1 MSYVLIYE
9 CVRKVNRFD
18 EPEWH
23 VRRRM
28 KPPFF
33 GSYEIFKRKKDALTR
48 TKLLN
53 DQFNKVTVTVTVTV
67 P

>member
-33 GSYEIFKRKKDALTR
+33 GSYEVFKRKKEALSR
-48 TKLLN
+48 NKFLN
-53 DQFNKVTVTVTVTV
+53 DKFNQKATAI
-67 P
+67 